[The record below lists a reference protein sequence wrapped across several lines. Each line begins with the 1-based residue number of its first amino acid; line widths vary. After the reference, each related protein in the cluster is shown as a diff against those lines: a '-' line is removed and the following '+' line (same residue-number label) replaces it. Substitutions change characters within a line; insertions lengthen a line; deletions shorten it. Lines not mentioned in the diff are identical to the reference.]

1 MKRLLAIL
9 LTFIMVVGFSGCSDD
24 DKKTSSKPSAQKK
37 SPTYEGVISGNK
49 YENYKVKLGCEL
61 PAGWSF
67 HTKKEI
73 EEINKQATDS
83 ANSQLAEDL
92 KNADLIYAMSAY
104 SSDNS
109 ATVKVT
115 LEKKSQLSD
124 LEALAKNT
132 VLATKNAYGELIKSA
147 IVSET
152 LIEKKSFVSTDIS
165 FLSGPTTIYSK
176 TLYDVCDS
184 YLVCIT
190 ISAKS
195 QNTVDNLVKEFYLL

>member
-24 DKKTSSKPSAQKK
+24 DKKTSSKPSAQKN
-37 SPTYEGVISGNK
+37 SPTYEGVINGNK

-67 HTKKEI
+67 HTQKEI
-73 EEINKQATDS
+73 EEINKQATDA

-104 SSDNS
+104 SNDNS

-115 LEKKSQLSD
+115 LEKNSRLSD

-165 FLSGPTTIYSK
+165 FLSGPTTIYTK

-184 YLVCIT
+184 YIVCIT